1 MWLTADRDLPPCS
14 DGAGTPRGGPLT
26 RARRLLVFLH
36 RLCCAAGHCLSIVQA
51 FGWGSGCHMLA
62 SLASINAPH
71 WGELADLSVSGH
83 SFSHSLVGYPQYQ
96 NPTAQPIAP
105 MYFSSASGFL
115 SGKKKIC
122 SWLNIFSHFLST
134 SNLQEQ
140 GDVRRLQ
147 LPCWSRRGQTYRVG
161 PVSTLYRS
169 TSFSEPSN
177 PLSSCLS
184 LETAGRNKC
193 KCFCKQTQ
201 IRLKCNCSVIMT
213 CLSLFWCL

>member
-1 MWLTADRDLPPCS
+1 MWSTAGRDLPPCS
-14 DGAGTPRGGPLT
+14 DGAGTHQGGPLT
-26 RARRLLVFLH
+26 RVRRLLVFLH
-36 RLCCAAGHCLSIVQA
+36 RLCWAAGHWLGIAQA
-51 FGWGSGCHMLA
+51 FDWGSGCHMLA
-62 SLASINAPH
+62 SLATINAPH
-71 WGELADLSVSGH
+71 WGELADLGVSGH
-83 SFSHSLVGYPQYQ
+83 GFSHSLVGYPQYR
-96 NPTAQPIAP
+96 NPTAQPESP
-105 MYFSSASGFL
+105 KYFSKASGFL
-115 SGKKKIC
+115 SGKKIC
-122 SWLNIFSHFLST
+122 SWLSIFRHFMST

-161 PVSTLYRS
+161 PVSTLYCS

-201 IRLKCNCSVIMT
+201 IRLKCNCSVTVT
-213 CLSLFWCL
+213 CLSLFQCL